1 VRRFCHHRH
10 SFTLKHKC
18 PENRFLVVG
27 LFGCASTSRT
37 DVPTYRRTN
46 VPTYQRTNVPTYQR
60 TNVPTYQRTNRR
72 TSSSSRLGCNMTTKF
87 KSYAQ
92 CVEEGKPSSK
102 YGYSRQR
109 GWHKM
114 NQPSQTGETNNPADQ
129 LGIAKTKP
137 LKPTG
142 PTGPTGSTGPTGPTG
157 PTGSTGSTGPTGP
170 TGQTGQTGQT
180 GPTGSTGS
188 TGSTDHNGL
197 ADKVSRTSW
206 CVVC

>member
-1 VRRFCHHRH
+1 MSRKQV
-10 SFTLKHKC
+10 
-18 PENRFLVVG
+18 LVVG

-37 DVPTYRRTN
+37 DVPTY
-46 VPTYQRTNVPTYQR
+46 QRTNVPTYR
-60 TNVPTYQRTNRR
+60 RTNRQ

-114 NQPSQTGETNNPADQ
+114 NQPSQTGETNNPVDQ

-142 PTGPTGSTGPTGPTG
+142 PTGPSGPAG

-170 TGQTGQTGQT
+170 TGQTGPAGPT
-180 GPTGSTGS
+180 GPTGSTGP
-188 TGSTDHNGL
+188 TDHNGL
-197 ADKVSRTSW
+197 ADKISRSSW